1 MAASLVAKT
10 TTFEDSPADKAKD
23 RKGAKATGVSLKAYE
38 GSAMDQRADA
48 AGQAAMARAAAN
60 KAGPEVKPV
69 AQGAQPHAFA
79 HKKPLM

>member
-1 MAASLVAKT
+1 MAKAAV
-10 TTFEDSPADKAKD
+10 FEDSAADRAKD
-23 RKGAKATGVSLKAYE
+23 RKGAKAAGVSLKAYE

-69 AQGAQPHAFA
+69 AQGVQPHAFA
-79 HKKPLM
+79 HKRPLS